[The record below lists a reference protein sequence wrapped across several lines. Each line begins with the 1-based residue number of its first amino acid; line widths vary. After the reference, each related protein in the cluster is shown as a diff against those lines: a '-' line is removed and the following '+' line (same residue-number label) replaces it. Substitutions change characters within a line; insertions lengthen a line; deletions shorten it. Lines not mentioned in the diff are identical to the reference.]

1 MGPRELRSVYSSY
14 PQPILIHIAVQP
26 VMDHDVPGA
35 VVVGEGSR
43 VPPVLRGVWI
53 WEGMDGRSQ
62 APAAAP
68 HPHSHPHQLPKIPLP
83 TRPHSPASRQKEKRT
98 LLHHPH
104 RSSQPCRLEVKDWH
118 HPHTLRPTLLTA
130 GDEQP
135 CKVAPTAVTLF
146 PNSGPLVSLPSY
158 SSQLAPV
165 QAAPGRTS
173 CLQTAASRR
182 RR

>member
-1 MGPRELRSVYSSY
+1 MHSSY
-14 PQPILIHIAVQP
+14 PQPILIHVAVQP

-53 WEGMDGRSQ
+53 WEGMDARSQ
-62 APAAAP
+62 APAAAH
-68 HPHSHPHQLPKIPLP
+68 HPDSHPHQLPQIPLP
-83 TRPHSPASRQKEKRT
+83 ARAPPSCLYIQEKRI
-98 LLHHPH
+98 LSHHPH
-104 RSSQPCRLEVKDWH
+104 RSSQPCRLEVKDWYH
-118 HPHTLRPTLLTA
+118 SPTLRPTLLTA

-146 PNSGPLVSLPSY
+146 PNPGSLVNLPNY